1 MDDDARHAALQLGRQ
16 AIYDN
21 MHDSRTAASVGIP
34 EPLKIPGACFVTLML
49 HRELRGCIGNLEA
62 DGPLYEAVK
71 KNAVS
76 AAFAD
81 PRFAPLS
88 LKEFPEI
95 RLEISVLSPLAPLPI
110 QDKADLVGKLG
121 GRPGLVLE
129 YLGHKATFLPRVWD
143 SLPDPAEFVD
153 ALLQKA
159 HLTFQ
164 QLSDPELKAY
174 TYTAEEF
181 GEPA

>member
-1 MDDDARHAALQLGRQ
+1 MDAAARRTALQLGRQ
-16 AIYDN
+16 AIYDY
-21 MHDSRTAASVGIP
+21 MHDSHTAKSVGIP
-34 EPLKIPGACFVTLML
+34 AALKNPGACFVTLML
-49 HRELRGCIGNLEA
+49 HGQLRGCVGNLEA
-62 DGPLYEAVK
+62 DGPLYGAVK

-88 LKEFPEI
+88 PKEFPDV

-110 QDKADLVGKLG
+110 RDGGDLIGKLDAH
-121 GRPGLVLE
+121 PGLVFG

-143 SLPDPAEFVD
+143 SLPDAAGFVD

-159 HLTFQ
+159 HLTSQ
-164 QLSDPELKAY
+164 HLSDPELKVY
-174 TYTAEEF
+174 TYTSEEF
-181 GEPA
+181 EEPA